1 MEKAGG
7 RGGYLP
13 ARPRKAPPDS
23 GDHAPMVHY
32 LRSAADHVDRCMSG
46 HEHSSAMSRW
56 ATVLS
61 RALGHDAGTT
71 WRLELA
77 SRLHDVGKIVV
88 PEAILSKPGGLTE
101 EEWALLRQHPEHGA
115 RLARLVPG
123 FAAVAE
129 SIRQH
134 HERYD
139 GTGYPDRLRGN
150 EIRVESRV
158 IAVCDSWAAMRSDRA
173 YQAALCEDRAREQ
186 LRAGRGSQFDP
197 ELVDLFLDL
206 HQRGQVGQL
215 ELLSTPAAA

>member
-1 MEKAGG
+1 M
-7 RGGYLP
+7 L
-13 ARPRKAPPDS
+13 
-23 GDHAPMVHY
+23 HY

-46 HEHSSAMSRW
+46 HEHSSAVSRW

-61 RALGHDAGTT
+61 RALGHDPATT
-71 WRLELA
+71 WRVELA

-88 PEAILSKPGGLTE
+88 PEAILSKPGGLTTA
-101 EEWALLRQHPEHGA
+101 EWELLRQHPDHGA

-123 FAAVAE
+123 LGAVAE

-139 GTGYPDRLRGN
+139 GTGYPDRLGAGD
-150 EIRVESRV
+150 IRVESRV

-173 YQAALCEDRAREQ
+173 YQAAMPEDRAREQ
-186 LRAGRGSQFDP
+186 LRSGRGTQFDP

-206 HQRGQVGQL
+206 HHRGQVGEL
-215 ELLSTPAAA
+215 ELLSSPAAA

>member
-7 RGGYLP
+7 PNGS
-13 ARPRKAPPDS
+13 A
-23 GDHAPMVHY
+23 MVHF

-46 HEHSSAMSRW
+46 HEHSSAVSRW

-71 WRLELA
+71 WRVELA

-88 PEAILSKPGGLTE
+88 PEAILSKPGGLTAG
-101 EEWALLRQHPEHGA
+101 EWELLRQHPDHGA

-123 FAAVAE
+123 LGAVAE

-139 GTGYPDRLRGN
+139 GDGYPDRLRGTG
-150 EIRVESRV
+150 IRVEARV

-173 YQAALCEDRAREQ
+173 YQPAMAEDRAREQ
-186 LRAGRGSQFDP
+186 LHAGRGSQFDP

-206 HQRGQVGQL
+206 HQRGQVGRL
-215 ELLSTPAAA
+215 ELLARPAAA

>member
-1 MEKAGG
+1 MNEAGG
-7 RGGYLP
+7 PEGPTAGEP
-13 ARPRKAPPDS
+13 
-23 GDHAPMVHY
+23 APMVAY

-46 HEHSSAMSRW
+46 HEHSSAISRW

-61 RALGHDAGTT
+61 RRLGHDEATT

-77 SRLHDVGKIVV
+77 GRLHDIGKIVV
-88 PEAILSKPGGLTE
+88 PEAILSKPGGLSAH
-101 EEWALLRQHPEHGA
+101 EWDLLRQHPDHGA

-123 FAAVAE
+123 FGAVAE
-129 SIRQH
+129 TIRQH

-139 GTGYPDRLRGN
+139 GTGYPDRLRGSD
-150 EIRVESRV
+150 IRVESRI

-173 YQAALCEDRAREQ
+173 YQAALPEDRAREQ

-206 HQRGQVGQL
+206 HERGQVGEL
-215 ELLSTPAAA
+215 ELLSTGAPV